1 MVRFEGAGKNA
12 LVVLDLIGFV
22 SFDIVYVAAV
32 MNYAAQSEMN
42 IFLLRAVRKI
52 VEDKR
57 YGNTQL
63 DSSIK
68 VGEHILLGQ
77 ETNF

>member
-1 MVRFEGAGKNA
+1 MGKNS
-12 LVVLDLIGFV
+12 LIVLDLIGFV

-32 MNYAAQSEMN
+32 MNYATQSEMN
-42 IFLLRAVRKI
+42 IFLLKAVRKI
-52 VEDKR
+52 IEDKR

-68 VGEHILLGQ
+68 VGGLVIRCDTFMQVL
-77 ETNF
+77 

>member
-1 MVRFEGAGKNA
+1 LVSFEGAGKNT
-12 LVVLDLIGFV
+12 LIVLDLIGFV

-42 IFLLRAVRKI
+42 IYLLRAVRKI

-57 YGNTQL
+57 YGNTQV

-68 VGEHILLGQ
+68 VGGCGQ
-77 ETNF
+77 GWVW